1 MLSKYS
7 PERVLK
13 QDFSPV
19 LGALGPMC
27 ATVRSMK
34 GQCTALAEV
43 GGHLRDEIGY
53 EPAVHESMENYIP
66 VKSMA

>member
-1 MLSKYS
+1 
-7 PERVLK
+7 
-13 QDFSPV
+13 
-19 LGALGPMC
+19 MC